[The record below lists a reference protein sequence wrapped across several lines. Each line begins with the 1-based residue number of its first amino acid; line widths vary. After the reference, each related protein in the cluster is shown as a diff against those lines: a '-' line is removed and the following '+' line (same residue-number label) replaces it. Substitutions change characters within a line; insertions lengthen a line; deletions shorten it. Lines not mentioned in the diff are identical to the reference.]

1 MPETK
6 GSVEAKIA
14 RMRAAYEAWPDVDAY
29 LREFRDDAVWHS
41 PFAAGDVSGKE
52 AIRAYLSKVL
62 LSVEEWTVD
71 IHDIV
76 VSEAHTVVLAR
87 NNVRFTNGQVLQ
99 GLPSAEVLHQD
110 DEGLAT
116 DLWPIFDTERY
127 RKALTAT
134 G

>member
-6 GSVEAKIA
+6 GSVETKIA
-14 RMRAAYEAWPDVDAY
+14 RMRAAYQAWPDLDGY

-41 PFAAGDVSGKE
+41 SMAGDVSGKP
-52 AIRAYLSKVL
+52 AIRAYLIPIL
-62 LSVEEWTVD
+62 QSVQEWTFD

-76 VSEAHTVVLAR
+76 VSEEHTVVLGR
-87 NNVRFTNGQVLQ
+87 NDVRFTNGQVLQ

-116 DLWPIFDTERY
+116 DVWPIFDTHPW
-127 RKALTAT
+127 RKALAATA
-134 G
+134 

>member
-1 MPETK
+1 MSDTK
-6 GSVEAKIA
+6 GSADIKIT
-14 RMRAAYEAWPDVDAY
+14 RMRAAYEAWPDLDGY

-41 PFAAGDVSGKE
+41 SMAGDVSGKQ
-52 AIRAYLSKVL
+52 AIRAYLSPIL
-62 LSVEEWTVD
+62 QSVEEWTFD

-76 VSEAHTVVLAR
+76 VSEEHTVVLGR
-87 NNVRFTNGQVLQ
+87 NDVRFTNGQVLQ

-116 DLWPIFDTERY
+116 DVWPIFDTHPW
-127 RKALTAT
+127 RKALAGT